1 MPPLDNIRDAAGDT
15 DGTASATTVDV
26 LPFILFS
33 FVLSAANNAG
43 RALVASEKKVSLS
56 TVLYV
61 VLPGP
66 WQLEFPRLGTGNSCL
81 PTPPFPWRDRC
92 TAGVPGELMGLSFI
106 KIFGV
111 AELNLLII
119 QRVCL
124 YREDLSGIATPRAFS
139 ALGREN

>member
-1 MPPLDNIRDAAGDT
+1 
-15 DGTASATTVDV
+15 
-26 LPFILFS
+26 
-33 FVLSAANNAG
+33 
-43 RALVASEKKVSLS
+43 
-56 TVLYV
+56 
-61 VLPGP
+61 
-66 WQLEFPRLGTGNSCL
+66 
-81 PTPPFPWRDRC
+81 
-92 TAGVPGELMGLSFI
+92 VPGELIGLSFI